1 MRYSCKE
8 SVEYDLKNH
17 YRLRDKYMSEAGA
30 RSEYGDCL
38 LKRKASRGKEY
49 YYIGHSGQ
57 KKFEYRGAGA
67 DSDVTMVKEYAFYKK
82 ALEVIEANIVALEGM
97 LSVYRQTHAENIN
110 ELLPR
115 AYALPHNSTVLLDD
129 RAASEWLKDRTQ
141 TKSAYPVFDPEGLK
155 VTAFDGMKMRSR
167 AEAIHYE
174 AFYIY
179 NVPVVFEFPYDTGT
193 DILRPDFTAL
203 DIYRMRDIIWEH
215 LGNWFHENEY
225 KRKRYRSDSVHRWDE
240 LYEIGF
246 RPEDNLLLSYGTE
259 DNVFDI
265 QSLHRKVLAL
275 ALPPPDPETIRFLKR
290 A

>member
-1 MRYSCKE
+1 M
-8 SVEYDLKNH
+8 
-17 YRLRDKYMSEAGA
+17 
-30 RSEYGDCL
+30 
-38 LKRKASRGKEY
+38 
-49 YYIGHSGQ
+49 
-57 KKFEYRGAGA
+57 
-67 DSDVTMVKEYAFYKK
+67 TVKEYAFYKK

-97 LSVYRQTHAENIN
+97 LCVYKQTHAENIN

-115 AYALPHNSTVLLDD
+115 AYALPHSSTVLLDD
-129 RAASEWLKDRTQ
+129 RAASEWLKDRIQ
-141 TKSAYPVFDPEGLK
+141 TKSAYPAFDPEGLK

-179 NVPVVFEFPYDTGT
+179 NIPVVFEFPYDTGT

-225 KRKRYRSDSVHRWDE
+225 KRKRYRSDSIYRWDE
-240 LYEIGF
+240 FYKIGF
-246 RPEDNLLLSYGTE
+246 RPEDNLLLTYGTD

-275 ALPPPDPETIRFLKR
+275 ALPPPDPETIQLLKR